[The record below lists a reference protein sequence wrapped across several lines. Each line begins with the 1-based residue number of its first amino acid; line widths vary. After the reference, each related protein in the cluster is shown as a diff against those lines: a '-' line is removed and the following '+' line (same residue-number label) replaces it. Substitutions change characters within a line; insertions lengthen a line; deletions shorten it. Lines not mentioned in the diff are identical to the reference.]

1 MIALAIHKTVDYCKK
16 PAQKSENELRKLC
29 LAIHKTDE
37 FCKKRCTSENELRT
51 FSMDAL
57 SRMAR
62 TPEIEKCK
70 QFNG

>member
-1 MIALAIHKTVDYCKK
+1 MMA
-16 PAQKSENELRKLC
+16 

-37 FCKKRCTSENELRT
+37 FCKEPAKMSENELRRECATIHKTDGFCKELAKKSENELRT
-51 FSMDAL
+51 L